1 MEGERII
8 TRILQSLSRKGEGG
22 GGLQWPEISPPGIIN
37 GTGGSNLAI
46 DWYPIQGRVVILLVA
61 SCYMKTGISSEWV
74 GK

>member
-1 MEGERII
+1 MAGYVVVFMGK
-8 TRILQSLSRKGEGG
+8 TQLSLSASLHP
-22 GGLQWPEISPPGIIN
+22 GLLM

-46 DWYPIQGRVVILLVA
+46 EWYPIQGRVAILLVA